1 MLFSCSSNHCPCFA
15 CLWCALVYALLYC
28 NSIPQEM
35 KDIYKTVWEIKMKS
49 VIDLAADRG
58 AFVDQSQV
66 RKNVTARRA
75 KKLKITNPSTA
86 RLVSGVTSRRARKE
100 QFATSNRIDA
110 RADF

>member
-1 MLFSCSSNHCPCFA
+1 MFVLFHLVRFFML
-15 CLWCALVYALLYC
+15 LVRVASASILSFR

-66 RKNVTARRA
+66 RT
-75 KKLKITNPSTA
+75 
-86 RLVSGVTSRRARKE
+86 
-100 QFATSNRIDA
+100 
-110 RADF
+110 